1 MIEGKIIAF
10 TDQEVEDIAKQFDKN
25 AYVDYLGGNVMIEI
39 PDNDGNT
46 RDYYFAEILNEIYP
60 ELKIDKNDVTI
71 YDYGNVI
78 FNNKDIAAVVL
89 IGV

>member
-10 TDQEVEDIAKQFDKN
+10 TDQEVEDIAKQFDKD
-25 AYVDYLGGNVMIEI
+25 AYIDYLGGNVMIEV
-39 PDNDGNT
+39 PDKKCGT
-46 RDYYFAEILNEIYP
+46 KDYYFAEVLNELYP
-60 ELKIDKNDVTI
+60 KLNVDKSDVTI